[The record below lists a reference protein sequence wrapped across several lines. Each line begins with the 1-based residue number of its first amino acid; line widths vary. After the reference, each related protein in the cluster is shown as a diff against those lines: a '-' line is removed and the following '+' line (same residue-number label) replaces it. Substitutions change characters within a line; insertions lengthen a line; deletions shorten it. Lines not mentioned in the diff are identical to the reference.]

1 MSIPLTENVR
11 VHVEFTV
18 PHGMATQPFR
28 DFLNVYS
35 YHTTQL
41 HGSEGVIF
49 NGVLDQAKL
58 DTLRIMCLAANS
70 AKGSQ

>member
-1 MSIPLTENVR
+1 MSIKLEVVTR

-18 PHGMATQPFR
+18 PHDYLSQPFR

-58 DTLRIMCLAANS
+58 DTLRIMCLAANPE
-70 AKGSQ
+70 KGSQ